1 MLWSRAL
8 IPTMKEVPSDAEI
21 PSHRL
26 LLRAG
31 MMRRV
36 GSGLYTMLP
45 LGWRSVLKVEAI
57 VREEMNRA
65 GAQEV
70 RMPVLSPEDLW
81 KETGRWDVYGKEMM
95 RMEDRHGR
103 FFALGPTHEEVITD
117 LIRTEVSSYRQ
128 LPVNLYQIQ
137 TKFRDEIRP
146 RFGLMRAR
154 EFGMKDAYSFHE
166 TEDCL
171 AETYRKM
178 HEAYTRI
185 FTRCGLEFRV
195 VEADSGAIGGEV
207 CHEFMVLAESGEA
220 TILFSEESGYC
231 ASDERADRL
240 DPGGE
245 SPEGSADLAEVDTP
259 GLKSVD
265 EVAAFLGVEPGR
277 LVKTLVY
284 ETEDGPVVALVS
296 GDRDVNEGKLAR
308 FLGKRVELAS
318 PEVITRVT
326 KAPVGFAGPV
336 GLSGVRVIADYSV
349 RGIADGVTGAN
360 REDAHFTGVNP
371 GRDFDPD
378 DWCDIATARAGDL
391 CPRGGGPMQAIRGI
405 EVGHIF
411 KLGTKYSGAM
421 GAQFLDKDGKNRTSV
436 MGCYGIG
443 TTRTVA
449 AAVEQNHDE
458 NGIIWPV
465 ALAPYEVTV
474 TPVKAA
480 HEESMIAARTIADAL
495 PADETLLDDRSGRP
509 GAKFKDADLVG
520 SPVRVTIGERNLA
533 EGLVEVRRRRD
544 GQVEKVSVESA
555 PEVVARMLN
564 EETPRV

>member
-207 CHEFMVLAESGEA
+207 CHEFMVLAESGE
-220 TILFSEESGYC
+220 
-231 ASDERADRL
+231 
-240 DPGGE
+240 
-245 SPEGSADLAEVDTP
+245 
-259 GLKSVD
+259 
-265 EVAAFLGVEPGR
+265 
-277 LVKTLVY
+277 
-284 ETEDGPVVALVS
+284 
-296 GDRDVNEGKLAR
+296 
-308 FLGKRVELAS
+308 
-318 PEVITRVT
+318 
-326 KAPVGFAGPV
+326 
-336 GLSGVRVIADYSV
+336 
-349 RGIADGVTGAN
+349 
-360 REDAHFTGVNP
+360 
-371 GRDFDPD
+371 
-378 DWCDIATARAGDL
+378 
-391 CPRGGGPMQAIRGI
+391 
-405 EVGHIF
+405 
-411 KLGTKYSGAM
+411 
-421 GAQFLDKDGKNRTSV
+421 
-436 MGCYGIG
+436 
-443 TTRTVA
+443 
-449 AAVEQNHDE
+449 
-458 NGIIWPV
+458 
-465 ALAPYEVTV
+465 
-474 TPVKAA
+474 
-480 HEESMIAARTIADAL
+480 
-495 PADETLLDDRSGRP
+495 
-509 GAKFKDADLVG
+509 
-520 SPVRVTIGERNLA
+520 
-533 EGLVEVRRRRD
+533 
-544 GQVEKVSVESA
+544 
-555 PEVVARMLN
+555 
-564 EETPRV
+564 